1 MPRSA
6 SVLAA
11 MMLVVASTSGAQP
24 AQSTAA
30 GAPAPPA
37 VPRTQFP
44 DRAHLEIDF
53 PAIRIGVAEYDEG
66 PTGTTV
72 FHFPHGVAAAVD
84 VRGGAAGT
92 IGTDFLRL
100 GYQTRFVDAVVFSGG
115 SSYGLS
121 AATGAAQAIREMRGG
136 TGDWGRIATVVGA
149 IIFDFAPRRFNM
161 VAPDEALGA
170 AALRAAKPGR
180 FPLGA
185 AGAGRFAMQ
194 SGFYDARGIADAR
207 QHSGQGAAIRE
218 SGPTKVAVFTV
229 VNALGAVVDR
239 SGRVVRCN
247 ATSVGGDCG
256 TVSELVE
263 RTLSA
268 RAPAQRT
275 SGAPPEGLPGSVHA
289 TAEGNAGV
297 AHTDADS
304 VVDGP
309 SESTTLTLVV
319 TNQRLDFWA
328 LQRLAVQVH
337 TSMARAIHPFQT
349 ERDGDVLYAV
359 TTGEVENASLS
370 PQDLGLL
377 ASEVAWDAVLAS
389 VPPLRTADTTRL
401 RAHPSTLE
409 ILAGRYQLGPDLVL
423 VVTREGDRLFAE
435 SAGPRPI
442 YGFTA
447 GQRSELWPTAAGD
460 WFSRNVRNDRIRF
473 DLDQA
478 GRVIGLTLN
487 PGSWELPGVRRNNQ
501 KLPETR

>member
-1 MPRSA
+1 MA
-6 SVLAA
+6 SVMACT
-11 MMLVVASTSGAQP
+11 ASAQRPQPTQAGTP
-24 AQSTAA
+24 ARH
-30 GAPAPPA
+30 P
-37 VPRTQFP
+37 VPRTEFN
-44 DRAHLEIDF
+44 DRPQLEIDF
-53 PAIRIGVAEYDEG
+53 PAMSIGIAEYDEG

-72 FHFPHGVAAAVD
+72 FHFPRGVAAAVD

-161 VAPDEALGA
+161 TAPDEALGA
-170 AALRAAKPGR
+170 AALRAAKPGH

-185 AGAGRFAMQ
+185 SGAGRFAMH
-194 SGFYDARGIADAR
+194 SGIYDSRGIADAR
-207 QHSGQGAAIRE
+207 QHSGQGAAMRE

-229 VNALGAVVDR
+229 VNALGAIVDR

-247 ATSVGGDCG
+247 ASAVGGDCG
-256 TVSELVE
+256 MVSDLVQ
-263 RTLSA
+263 RTLAVRAPVQSTSGLPPDTTTA
-268 RAPAQRT
+268 RAHAGTPA
-275 SGAPPEGLPGSVHA
+275 SSDVASVA
-289 TAEGNAGV
+289 TG
-297 AHTDADS
+297 DAAAT
-304 VVDGP
+304 DGP

-349 ERDGDVLYAV
+349 ERDGDVLFAV
-359 TTGEVENASLS
+359 TTAEVDNPNLS

-389 VPPLRTADTTRL
+389 VPPLAVTDTLAL
-401 RAHPSTLE
+401 RADPSTLDA
-409 ILAGRYQLGPDLVL
+409 LAGRFEFGPDLVL
-423 VVTREGDRLFAE
+423 VVTRDGDRLLAQ

-442 YGFTA
+442 YGFTV
-447 GQRSELWPTAAGD
+447 GQRSELWPTASGE

-473 DLDQA
+473 DLDQR
-478 GRVIGLTLN
+478 GRAIGLTLN
-487 PGSWELPGVRRNNQ
+487 PGRWQLPARR
-501 KLPETR
+501 LPQEDPDPSRPH